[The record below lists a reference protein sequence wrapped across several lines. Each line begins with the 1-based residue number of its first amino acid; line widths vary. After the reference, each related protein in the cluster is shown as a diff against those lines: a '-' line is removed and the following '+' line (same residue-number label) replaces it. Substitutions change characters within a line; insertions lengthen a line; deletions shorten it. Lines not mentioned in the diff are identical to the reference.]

1 MPCPRSEV
9 RKLGMGPG
17 IALVW
22 ADLVLPIPQTAVTVV
37 DLITELPSEPSR
49 G

>member
-22 ADLVLPIPQTAVTVV
+22 ADLVLPIPLTTETGV
-37 DLITELPSEPSR
+37 DLITQLPSEPSR

>member
-1 MPCPRSEV
+1 
-9 RKLGMGPG
+9 MGPG

-22 ADLVLPIPQTAVTVV
+22 ADLVLPIPQTAVTVL
-37 DLITELPSEPSR
+37 DLITELPSEPGR